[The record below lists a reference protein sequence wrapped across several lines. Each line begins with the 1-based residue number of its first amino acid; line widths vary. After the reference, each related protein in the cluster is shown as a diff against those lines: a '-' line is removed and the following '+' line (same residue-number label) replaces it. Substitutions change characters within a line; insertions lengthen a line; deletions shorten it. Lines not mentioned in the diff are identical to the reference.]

1 MQIQGRGGGQVVR
14 VLTFYSDDPSSIP
27 AGGSLQPNCK
37 LVVKDENKEA
47 KVGTL
52 KHNAVT
58 VNFKIV

>member
-1 MQIQGRGGGQVVR
+1 MVR